1 MASPFRH
8 NKKQRKA
15 LRKRAKAE
23 VDAAEKLAALGNR
36 TQSVAV
42 LRKMAE
48 LNIKLSLIKRKK
60 SKVKKLH

>member
-23 VDAAEKLAALGNR
+23 VEAAEKLAALGNR

-60 SKVKKLH
+60 SKVEKLH